1 MNRGVAFRFIPELV
15 HDLAHVSELS
25 RNPTLMY
32 LESAMSTI
40 HMAASVFETVE
51 ERKNTIRKKETE
63 HAFLEEYVRLTDIKV
78 KDFRNEELRRLD
90 VAFEEVKTKVK
101 DGLFRDE
108 IVRGFVPLLQ
118 ARLSKVLDAFRD
130 VNLDSNYAEQSRID
144 ELTRKALRDYKN
156 LVSIQVENGNANDK
170 EKDNAQWEE

>member
-1 MNRGVAFRFIPELV
+1 M
-15 HDLAHVSELS
+15 
-25 RNPTLMY
+25 
-32 LESAMSTI
+32 
-40 HMAASVFETVE
+40 
-51 ERKNTIRKKETE
+51 
-63 HAFLEEYVRLTDIKV
+63 
-78 KDFRNEELRRLD
+78 
-90 VAFEEVKTKVK
+90 KTKVK